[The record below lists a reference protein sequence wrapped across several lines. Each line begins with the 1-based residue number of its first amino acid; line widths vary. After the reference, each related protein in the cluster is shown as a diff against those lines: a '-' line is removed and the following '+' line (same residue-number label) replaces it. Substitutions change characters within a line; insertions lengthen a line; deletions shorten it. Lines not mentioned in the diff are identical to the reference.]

1 MPRIDINTIDYTRAT
16 AFDKSAQTVLVFGSE
31 TGVTGLDE
39 KKIKLYISESDF
51 TANHAIA
58 TTMEKSNLIACRLLR
73 LGFNVLFVPIAG
85 TDAEAKTKLASLTE
99 DNLKFL
105 KDRSKY
111 NFGFIETCGFLDSDG
126 TESATLKALANIAE
140 ARQDCILLVDVS
152 EAKTTASDIYSAC
165 TNVPKSRYVATF
177 TPACEFKFTDDDTL
191 KAKDFTLPATFAFLS
206 ALGNGLQTSN
216 IWKAFAGFERG
227 EIPFLVK
234 PTIEFGEL
242 DCQVF
247 TNDTTK
253 NGGLEN
259 SSYSIN
265 PIALVSPDTYRVY
278 GNRTMFVNPEGL
290 VASSFLNV
298 ATTCITITK
307 ELYKASKKLT
317 FEQNSDVLWV
327 NFKAELTPLLDKM
340 VSGQGIEGYRFIKV
354 PTDKRATL
362 KAKLRIIPIE
372 AVEYFDLTLELS
384 DSIATVNVA

>member
-1 MPRIDINTIDYTRAT
+1 M
-16 AFDKSAQTVLVFGSE
+16 
-31 TGVTGLDE
+31 
-39 KKIKLYISESDF
+39 
-51 TANHAIA
+51 
-58 TTMEKSNLIACRLLR
+58 
-73 LGFNVLFVPIAG
+73 
-85 TDAEAKTKLASLTE
+85 
-99 DNLKFL
+99 
-105 KDRSKY
+105 
-111 NFGFIETCGFLDSDG
+111 
-126 TESATLKALANIAE
+126 
-140 ARQDCILLVDVS
+140 
-152 EAKTTASDIYSAC
+152 
-165 TNVPKSRYVATF
+165 
-177 TPACEFKFTDDDTL
+177 
-191 KAKDFTLPATFAFLS
+191 
-206 ALGNGLQTSN
+206 
-216 IWKAFAGFERG
+216 AFAGFERG

-253 NGGLEN
+253 DGGLEN

-278 GNRTMFVNPEGL
+278 GNRTMFVTPKGL